1 MARLCVLGFG
11 FWVVVEGI
19 RPQNPEPN
27 ARMSHFWQLI
37 LGTVV
42 ALLPVIN
49 PIASTPVLLTITEG
63 DTEERRTHQVKM
75 GCLYMVV
82 ILVCCLFGGGL
93 IIRFFGISIPGI
105 RIAGGLLVSGL
116 ALSMLAAPRE
126 DASERR
132 RHEEARAKHDISLTP
147 LAMPM
152 LSGPGSIALT
162 IGFTSLADHWLD
174 YAAIV
179 LGIVVVAILSYVTLR
194 LSGRMVRLVSANGM
208 NALTK
213 FMGFLLLCIGVQ
225 FVVNGVVSIATD
237 PELLQAIRAGWGR

>member
-1 MARLCVLGFG
+1 
-11 FWVVVEGI
+11 
-19 RPQNPEPN
+19 
-27 ARMSHFWQLI
+27 MSHFWQLI

-42 ALLPVIN
+42 TLLPVIN

-63 DTEERRTHQVKM
+63 DTEERRARQVKM

-82 ILVCCLFGGGL
+82 ILVSCLFGGGL

-116 ALSMLAAPRE
+116 ALSMLATPRE
-126 DASERR
+126 DPAERR
-132 RHEEARAKHDISLTP
+132 RREEARAKHDISLTP

-152 LSGPGSIALT
+152 LSGPGSIAMT
-162 IGFTSLADHWLD
+162 IGFTSLAEHWLD
-174 YAAIV
+174 YAAII
-179 LGIVVVAILSYVTLR
+179 LGIAVVAVISYVTLR
-194 LSGRMVRLVSANGM
+194 LSGRMVRLIGANGM

-225 FVVNGVVSIATD
+225 FVVNGVTSIATD
-237 PELLQAIRAGWGR
+237 PELLRAIRAGLGM

>member
-1 MARLCVLGFG
+1 M
-11 FWVVVEGI
+11 
-19 RPQNPEPN
+19 P
-27 ARMSHFWQLI
+27 HFWQLI

-49 PIASTPVLLTITEG
+49 PVASTPVLLTITEG
-63 DTEERRTHQVKM
+63 DTEERRAQQVKM
-75 GCLYMVV
+75 GCVYMVV
-82 ILVCCLFGGGL
+82 ILVCSLFGGGL

-116 ALSMLAAPRE
+116 ALSMLSVPRE
-126 DASERR
+126 DADEPRR
-132 RHEEARAKHDISLTP
+132 REEARTKRDISLTP

-162 IGFTSLADHWLD
+162 IGFTSLADRWTD
-174 YAAIV
+174 YAAIIA
-179 LGIVVVAILSYVTLR
+179 GIVVVAIISYVTLR
-194 LSGRMVRLVSANGM
+194 LSGRMVRLVGVNGM

-225 FVVNGVVSIATD
+225 FIVNGVVSVATD
-237 PELLQAIRAGWGR
+237 PALLKALRAG